1 MMKPRRT
8 MCAAGLLL
16 LTAVMLTGL
25 SWAEEAQAAGG
36 EAASPPATALAV
48 APAPAPPPQ
57 PKADLQ
63 SVAGRVDV
71 LEKENVV
78 LREDLGK
85 TRLSAR
91 TELDSAEKRFADAIA
106 KVKRDLRE
114 AEEKME
120 AERKAQA
127 KRNRNFWI
135 AIGALAIAL
144 AASD

>member
-1 MMKPRRT
+1 MMKLRRR
-8 MCAAGLLL
+8 MCAAGLIL
-16 LTAVMLTGL
+16 LTAVMLMGL
-25 SWAEEAQAAGG
+25 AWAEEEQAAEG
-36 EAASPPATALAV
+36 EAASPPAIALAV
-48 APAPAPPPQ
+48 APAPPPQ

-63 SVAGRVDV
+63 SVAGRVEA

-85 TRLSAR
+85 ARLSAR
-91 TELDSAEKRFADAIA
+91 TELNSAEKRFADAIA
-106 KVKRDLRE
+106 KVKRDLRA

-135 AIGALAIAL
+135 AIGALAIAA